1 MDKVFFKKEY
11 DWVIE
16 VLSSCKTLDQIKVSR
31 NLFNRL
37 VEKWEK
43 TDISVDF
50 SKIEGSYIKIESLIL
65 SKMRKKV
72 SSLRSYS

>member
-11 DWVIE
+11 DWVVD
-16 VLSSCKTLDQIKVSR
+16 VLTSCKTLDQINVSR

-37 VEKWEK
+37 VEKWKK
-43 TDISVDF
+43 TDVSVDF
-50 SKIEGSYIKIESLIL
+50 SKIETSYSKMEKVIL

-72 SSLRSYS
+72 SSMSY

>member
-1 MDKVFFKKEY
+1 MDKVFFKNEY

-37 VEKWEK
+37 VEKWKK
-43 TDISVDF
+43 TDIFVDF
-50 SKIEGSYIKIESLIL
+50 SKIETSYTKIEKVIL
-65 SKMRKKV
+65 SKTRKKV
-72 SSLRSYS
+72 SSMSY

>member
-1 MDKVFFKKEY
+1 MDKVFFKNEY
-11 DWVIE
+11 DWVVD

-37 VEKWEK
+37 VEKWKK

-50 SKIEGSYIKIESLIL
+50 SKIEVSYTKIEKVIL
-65 SKMRKKV
+65 CKTRKKV
-72 SSLRSYS
+72 GSMSY

>member
-1 MDKVFFKKEY
+1 MDKVFFKSEY
-11 DWVIE
+11 DWVVD

-37 VEKWEK
+37 VEKWKK
-43 TDISVDF
+43 TDVSVDF
-50 SKIEGSYIKIESLIL
+50 SKIETSYSKMEKVIL

-72 SSLRSYS
+72 SSMSY

>member
-1 MDKVFFKKEY
+1 MDKVFFKNEY

-37 VEKWEK
+37 IEKWKK
-43 TDISVDF
+43 TDISIDF
-50 SKIEGSYIKIESLIL
+50 SKIEVSYTKIEKVIL
-65 SKMRKKV
+65 SKTRKKV
-72 SSLRSYS
+72 SSMSY

>member
-1 MDKVFFKKEY
+1 MDKVFFKNEY
-11 DWVIE
+11 DWVIN
-16 VLSSCKTLDQIKVSR
+16 VLSSCKTLEQVQVSR

-37 VEKWEK
+37 IEKWKK
-43 TDISVDF
+43 TEISIDF
-50 SKIEGSYIKIESLIL
+50 SKIEGSYIKIESVIL

>member
-1 MDKVFFKKEY
+1 MDKVFFKNEY

-37 VEKWEK
+37 IEKWKK
-43 TDISVDF
+43 TDISIDF
-50 SKIEGSYIKIESLIL
+50 SKIEVSYTKIEKVIL
-65 SKMRKKV
+65 SKTRKKV
-72 SSLRSYS
+72 SSKSY

>member
-11 DWVIE
+11 DWVVD
-16 VLSSCKTLDQIKVSR
+16 VLTSCKTLDQISVSR

-37 VEKWEK
+37 VEKWKK
-43 TDISVDF
+43 TNVSVDF
-50 SKIEGSYIKIESLIL
+50 SKIETSYSKMEKVIL

-72 SSLRSYS
+72 SSMSY